1 MYNKESS
8 IELIESQFPD
18 LTPELNDWEE
28 DGIHLQFGAFA
39 RFSQDAI
46 DESNKSQWIK
56 ITKVFMEIWKDCSP
70 YVKNALSVSFL
81 ADLNFTDGKKR
92 RSWAYREMP
101 IEMRMAWDRYEE
113 YMSQFRMHHEPSKK
127 KSEQKINKSKR
138 NWTRKASVDSVCMG
152 FR

>member
-1 MYNKESS
+1 MPKIMYNKESS

-81 ADLNFTDGKKR
+81 ADLNFTDGKITMKG
-92 RSWAYREMP
+92 AE
-101 IEMRMAWDRYEE
+101 IHEE
-113 YMSQFRMHHEPSKK
+113 
-127 KSEQKINKSKR
+127 EQIFGGAGNI
-138 NWTRKASVDSVCMG
+138 CP
-152 FR
+152 